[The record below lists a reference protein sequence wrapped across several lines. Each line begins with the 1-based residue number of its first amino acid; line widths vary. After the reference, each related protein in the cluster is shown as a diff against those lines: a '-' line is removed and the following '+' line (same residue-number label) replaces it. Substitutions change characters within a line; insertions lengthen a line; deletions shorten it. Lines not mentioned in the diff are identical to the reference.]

1 MLKGYRKC
9 ICCGS
14 FFPKEQMLRLA
25 RTKAGEVLIDI
36 DNNISGRGCYICF
49 SCNDISKFKKRN
61 IISKSLKTNVDIK
74 FYNEIEE
81 YLKNLS
87 IKIKEVSAG

>member
-14 FFPKEQMLRLA
+14 FLPKEQMLRIV
-25 RTKAGEVLIDI
+25 RTKVGDVLIDF
-36 DNNISGRGCYICF
+36 DNKIYGRGCYICF
-49 SCNDISKFKKRN
+49 SCTDISKFKKRN
-61 IISKSLKTNVDIK
+61 IIAKSLKTNVDIK

-87 IKIKEVSAG
+87 I